1 LAAAAADTGSSQADG
16 RSFSSTWHERGQAVK
31 RRADSAP
38 RRLSSV
44 LAGCLGAGLG
54 CAILVALASAFWTTN
69 GPTPANSMALNSLP
83 DLGDVPGLPVAAQMS
98 GNSKASVGGGGATA
112 STGKTLT
119 HRELVDQATSESTE
133 RHQVTRTAT
142 GAAITCALQAME
154 AQVTADGLAVT
165 STAKDEGGGF
175 SMAVGA
181 VGRLDGSMA
190 TAGTGRVEVAD
201 KTARLIRPLTS
212 GAAVIEEVTTS
223 AEGIRQDFV
232 LPQKPTGEA
241 GAPVLVALRLTGA
254 TITAL
259 TDDRVSLRLD
269 ASGRAL
275 AWHGL
280 AVTDATG
287 RSLPAR
293 FVQDANGLEIR
304 VDDAGATYPVRIDPT
319 FTDADWLSLGGV
331 EGASG
336 DVYAMAWYQMQLCVS
351 GYFSAVGTTAA
362 NNIALWNGSTW
373 TALGSGTDALV
384 YALAVSGSNLYAGG
398 IFTTAGGISAI
409 RIAKWDGT
417 TWSALGSGMNDQVWA
432 LAVSGSDLYAG
443 GWFTTA
449 GGVAANYTAKWNGS
463 AWSALGSG
471 MNGKVMVLAVSG
483 SDLYAGGEF
492 TTAGGTS
499 VNHIAK
505 WNGATWSA
513 LGTGMDYAV
522 YALAVSGGD
531 LYAGGFFTTAGG
543 TSANYI
549 AKWDGSTWS
558 ALGSGLGYRVVALA
572 VSGGDLYAG
581 GWFTTAGGTS
591 ANYIAKWNGSA
602 WSALGSGMNGNV
614 QALAVLGSELY
625 AGGLFTMAGGTS
637 ANRIAKWNSSTWS
650 SMGTGPGV
658 NARVYALAVSGSDL
672 YAGGAFTLAG
682 GAIANYIAKWD
693 GSTWSALG
701 SGMSGG
707 TTQVN
712 ALAVSGSDLY
722 AGGYFTT
729 AGGTSANNIAKWD
742 GTTWSALGSGVNSN
756 VYSLAMSGSD
766 LYVGGGF
773 TTAGGASANR
783 IAKWDGTSWWALGTG
798 MNINFVNALAIS
810 GGTLYAGGSFTT
822 AGGISANHI
831 AKWDGSTWSALG
843 SGLSAGGNS
852 VQALVVSGSDLY
864 AGGDFLLAGGASAN
878 YIAKWNGSTWSA
890 LGSGLNSTVLALVVS
905 GSDLYVGGNFA
916 TAGGTSAN
924 NIAKWDGTTWSP
936 LGSGMNIEV
945 LALAISGNNLYAG
958 GWFTTAGGKVS
969 PYCAQAALKGLI
981 AVDSTTATVAESGAT
996 ATITASLPLVPT
1008 SDVLVTLTPS
1018 DPSQATVNPTTL
1030 LFTAANW
1037 SPKSFTITATADA
1050 IADGPQVSTIVLG
1063 AAFSS
1068 DTRFS
1073 GFKPDD
1079 ITVTTTNSNVAGI
1092 TLGAAT
1098 GTITEAG
1105 GAATMNVSLTSQPTA
1120 TVTVAVASSNPNQG
1134 TVAPA
1139 SLTFTAANW
1148 FLPQT
1153 VTITGADGDGVN
1165 NPDTG
1170 TGFNVTLTG
1179 SGAAEYVMSR
1189 SQAELCY
1196 PSNAVPTLTAIADQ
1210 TIAEDSV
1217 GTVVNLAGIGSGQAG
1232 ENQVLTVT
1240 ATSSDPTILPNPTV
1254 SYVSPAAIGTLTLT
1268 PLANQNGVVTVTVT
1282 VTDDATIGL
1291 AGNKDPAKSL
1301 VRTFTVTVSAVND
1314 APVLIPGVASLNAQN
1329 EDDVASAGTP
1339 LSVILGALTIT
1350 DVDAGAVKGTAIT
1363 AADTTLG
1370 NWQYTI
1376 NGGAN
1381 WFGIG
1386 AVADATARLLAD
1398 NPNTRLRFV
1407 PGANQNGNASL
1418 TLRAWDQTSGVNG
1431 GTANATTNGGITAFS
1446 SATATATVTINAIN
1460 DAPVLSSATGNPL
1473 TPVSNLV
1480 YPGTPVA
1487 SLIYGLVSDVD
1498 AGAVKG
1504 IAITGIAGAG
1514 GGGNWEYTIDN
1525 GGTWSAIVAA
1535 PTAALLLSDAG
1546 TVQVRY
1552 RPQTGENG
1560 TATLTFRAWDRTSG
1574 AEGGTGDATVNGGTT
1589 AFSTLAAISSVAV
1602 ISAVN
1607 NAPVLSGAN
1616 DLTGVTGGLPNPGT
1630 PVASL
1635 IYGHVTDVD
1644 GDPQGIA
1651 ITGSAKTA
1659 MATGQWQYSTTNGGV
1674 WNDLPAVSDASA
1686 LILTDAGSVLV
1697 RYEPASG
1704 EGGTATLTFR
1714 AWDRTSGLNGETV
1727 NATSNGGNT
1736 AYSSATAVSSITV
1749 TAGAV
1754 NHAPVLSGVNDPTG
1768 VIMGQPNPGTP
1779 VASLIYAKV
1788 TDVDGDP
1795 QGIAITGSAKTA
1807 MATGKWQYST
1817 TNGNAWTDLPAVS
1830 DANVLLLTDA
1840 GSVLVRYEPQSG
1852 ENGTAT
1858 LTIRAWDR
1866 TSGLNGGTGNATTNG
1881 GATAYSTATAVSSI
1895 AVSAGV
1901 VNHAPVLA
1909 GANDLTAVIV
1919 GQPNPGTPVASLIYG
1934 KVTDVDNDPQGIAI
1948 TGGAKTAMAT
1958 GKWQYSTTNGGVW
1971 NDLPAVSD
1979 ASALLLT
1986 DAGSVLVRYEPQSG
2000 ESGTATLTIRA
2011 WDRTSGT
2018 NGGTA
2023 DATTNGGNTAC
2034 SSATALSSI
2043 TVSAGVI
2050 NHAPVLTGGNALNGI
2065 AEDVADA
2072 DNPGTP
2078 VAALINGLVS
2088 DIDVNAAQGLA
2099 VTGVTGGGT
2108 WQYTIDSGTDW
2119 YVLTGAVSASSARL
2133 LSDQGTVLVR
2143 YHPALNENGAA
2154 TITFRA
2160 WDRTSGTN
2168 GGTADVTTN
2177 GGATAY
2183 SSATAISSIAIAA
2196 VNDAPTLS
2204 ATLVSGGTGPAD
2216 QDLHP
2221 VITVVCADVDAAVP
2235 ITLTIGIG
2243 AGTVSGF
2250 ASAGGV
2256 VVANNGTATV
2266 SLTGTVGAL
2275 TAYLNAKTITC
2286 TPDPYASGT
2295 VVLTCILNDGGNTG
2309 LGGPLSAT
2317 ATMDLTITSVNH
2329 PPLLSG
2335 TANDLPAVAEDG
2347 TATGMTIDA
2356 LVGGTLVITD
2366 PDNALRGLAIT
2377 AATGAGGGGAWQYRT
2392 TVAGVWTALPAL
2404 GANQVFPLSADGGGA
2419 NQVRYQPVANEN
2431 GIATITYRAWDRSS
2445 GVNAVVA
2452 TEASPGTGTSAY
2464 SLASLTS
2471 RAVVTPV
2478 NDAPVLT
2485 GVNDL
2490 TTVIGGM
2497 ANPGT
2502 PVASLIYGHV
2512 TDVDNDPQ
2520 GIAIT
2525 GSTKTAMAT
2534 GKWQYSTTNG
2544 SVWTD
2549 LPAVSDASALL
2560 LADAGSVLVRYEPQ
2574 SGEGGTAT
2582 LTVRAWD
2589 RSSGVNGGTGNA
2601 TANGGITAYSS
2612 ATALSS
2618 ITVSAGL
2625 VNHAPVLT
2633 GANDL
2638 TGVTV
2643 GQPNPGTPV
2652 AGLIYGKVT
2661 DVDNDPQGI
2670 AITGSAKTAM
2680 ATGKWQYST
2689 TNGGVWTDLPVV
2701 SDASA
2706 LLLTDAGSVL
2716 VRYAPQSGESGT
2728 ATLTVRAWDRTSGVN
2743 GGTADVTT
2751 NGGNTAYSSATAI
2764 SSITVTA
2771 EAVNHAPVLTSANN
2785 LTGVTG
2791 GLANP
2796 GTPVASLIYG
2806 QITDVDA
2813 DPQGIAITGS
2823 AKTAMATGKWQY
2835 STTNGG
2841 AWTDLPAVSDASA
2854 LLLTDAGSV
2863 LVRYAPNTG
2872 ESGTATL
2879 TIRAWDRTSGING
2892 GTADVTANGGNTAYS
2907 AATATSSIT
2916 VTAGVANNAPV
2927 LADADLV
2934 TPGVQGL
2941 AMSLIRAGSPNPGN
2955 SVASLIYGLV
2965 SDVDNNPQG
2974 IAVTGLSSTGTGTWA
2989 YTTDNGT
2996 TWTAMPA
3003 VSDANALLLTDAG
3016 TVLVRFSPTAG
3027 WDGSAAISYRAWD
3040 RSSGT
3045 NGETADATTNG
3056 GITAYSSATATST
3069 AMVNGIVPPVVT
3081 LTAGAVTWTEK
3092 TAAVTIDSGATVT
3105 DADSANFNGGT
3116 LTVAIGPGRS
3126 GDRLEIPNGVSVPG
3140 VVSGGSD
3147 GASLIITL
3155 SAGSTPTATQT
3166 VLRSITYRNL
3176 GDNPAADPSLPE
3188 NRTVTVTVND
3198 GSVDSVP
3205 ATRTLTVQ
3213 PIDDPPTIQ
3222 PLTLALVPGLTV
3234 TGQLVASD
3242 PEGQALTY
3250 AVVGGQTKG
3259 EPTVDAATGLLTY
3272 RNTFLDGQDDSFQV
3286 SATAGGKTGTA
3297 TVTVRVTGAGTAIRG
3312 FTSVPP
3318 LRWIAGQIFSYT
3330 PTVTGLGAGVVFRL
3344 VTPPQVAQTGAPLS
3358 PTDYT
3363 FDPATGTV
3371 TIISPTVPTGDY
3383 LEFELLAEDANHT
3396 SVYQPVLL
3404 KITLGGAG

>member
-1 LAAAAADTGSSQADG
+1 M
-16 RSFSSTWHERGQAVK
+16 
-31 RRADSAP
+31 
-38 RRLSSV
+38 
-44 LAGCLGAGLG
+44 AGCLGAGLG
-54 CAILVALASAFWTTN
+54 LAILMAMVMPGVTTGSPSGALPLPGSAELHSASEGSPYPGAD
-69 GPTPANSMALNSLP
+69 LP
-83 DLGDVPGLPVAAQMS
+83 GIAGLPS
-98 GNSKASVGGGGATA
+98 TFNNPPGDPHSSPNLPGDATA
-112 STGKTLT
+112 SAGKTLT
-119 HRELVDQATSESTE
+119 HRELVDQATAGMTE
-133 RHQVTRTAT
+133 GHQVRSTAT
-142 GAAITCALQAME
+142 GAAITCALQAMNAE
-154 AQVTADGLAVT
+154 VTADGLAVT

-175 SMAVGA
+175 SMAVSA
-181 VGRLDGSMA
+181 VGRMDGPMA

-201 KTARLIRPLTS
+201 KTAQLTRPLAS
-212 GAAVIEEVTTS
+212 GAVVIEEVTTS

-232 LPQKPTGEA
+232 LSQKPSGEA
-241 GAPVLVALRLTGA
+241 GTPVLVALRLTGA
-254 TITAL
+254 SVTAV
-259 TDDRVSLRLD
+259 TDDWVSMRLD

-280 AVTDATG
+280 AVTDAAG
-287 RSLPAR
+287 KSLPAR
-293 FVQDANGLEIR
+293 FVKNANGLEIR

-331 EGASG
+331 GGAS
-336 DVYAMAWYQMQLCVS
+336 DTVYAMAWYQMQLCVA
-351 GYFSAVGTTAA
+351 GTFTAVGTTAA
-362 NNIALWNGSTW
+362 NRIALWNGSTW
-373 TALGSGTDALV
+373 SALGTGVSAGTTTQVNALAVSGNVLYAGGDFTVAGGISVTSIAKWDGSTWSALGTGLSGGMPTRIYSLAMSGSNLYVGGDFTTAGATTVNGIAKWDGSTWSALGTGMSANYVSALAVSGGTLYAGGYFNKAGGITVNNIAKWDGATWSALGAGTTGEVNALAVSGGDLYVGGLFDTAGGVSTSSIAKWNGTIWSKLGAAGTDPNAFGLVNALV
-384 YALAVSGSNLYAGG
+384 VSGSDLYVGGKYLMIGGVSANNIAKWNGTTWSALGAGVSGGVATPINALAVSGSDLYVGGQFTAAGGTNANDLAKWDGSIWSPLGTGMNNYVSALAVSGNNLYVGGSFTTAGGISANEIAKWDGSTWSALGTGMSGGGPYVYSLAVSGSNLYAGG
-398 IFTTAGGISAI
+398 SFLTAGGVSANN
-409 RIAKWDGT
+409 IAKWDGT
-417 TWSALGSGMNDQVWA
+417 TWSALGSGVPPPNGYVCA
-432 LAVSGSDLYAG
+432 LAVSGSDLYVG
-443 GWFTTA
+443 GNFITA
-449 GGVAANYTAKWNGS
+449 GGV
-463 AWSALGSG
+463 
-471 MNGKVMVLAVSG
+471 
-483 SDLYAGGEF
+483 
-492 TTAGGTS
+492 
-499 VNHIAK
+499 
-505 WNGATWSA
+505 
-513 LGTGMDYAV
+513 
-522 YALAVSGGD
+522 
-531 LYAGGFFTTAGG
+531 
-543 TSANYI
+543 SANYI

-558 ALGSGLGYRVVALA
+558 ALGSGL
-572 VSGGDLYAG
+572 
-581 GWFTTAGGTS
+581 
-591 ANYIAKWNGSA
+591 N
-602 WSALGSGMNGNV
+602 
-614 QALAVLGSELY
+614 E
-625 AGGLFTMAGGTS
+625 
-637 ANRIAKWNSSTWS
+637 
-650 SMGTGPGV
+650 
-658 NARVYALAVSGSDL
+658 RVYALAVSGSDL
-672 YAGGAFTLAG
+672 YAGGYLTTAG
-682 GAIANYIAKWD
+682 GSPANYIAKWN

-701 SGMSGG
+701 TGMSGN
-707 TTQVN
+707 VY
-712 ALAVSGSDLY
+712 ALAVIGSDLY
-722 AGGYFTT
+722 AGGTFTM
-729 AGGTSANNIAKWD
+729 AGGT
-742 GTTWSALGSGVNSN
+742 G
-756 VYSLAMSGSD
+756 
-766 LYVGGGF
+766 
-773 TTAGGASANR
+773 
-783 IAKWDGTSWWALGTG
+783 
-798 MNINFVNALAIS
+798 
-810 GGTLYAGGSFTT
+810 
-822 AGGISANHI
+822 ANHI

-843 SGLSAGGNS
+843 SGLTGGAGVYALAVS
-852 VQALVVSGSDLY
+852 VGDLY
-864 AGGDFLLAGGASAN
+864 AGGWFTTAGGTSASR
-878 YIAKWNGSTWSA
+878 IAKWDGSTWSA
-890 LGSGLNSTVLALVVS
+890 LGSGLNA
-905 GSDLYVGGNFA
+905 
-916 TAGGTSAN
+916 
-924 NIAKWDGTTWSP
+924 
-936 LGSGMNIEV
+936 EV
-945 LALAISGNNLYAG
+945 DALAISGNNLFVG
-958 GWFTTAGGKVS
+958 GQFTTAGGIVS
-969 PYCAQAALKGLI
+969 PYCALAATKGLI
-981 AVDSTTATVAESGAT
+981 AVNSTTATVSESGAT

-1030 LFTAANW
+1030 LFTAADW
-1037 SPKSFTITATADA
+1037 SPKSFTITATVDA

-1092 TLGAAT
+1092 TLGASS
-1098 GTITEAG
+1098 GTITESG
-1105 GAATMNVSLTSQPTA
+1105 GASTMSVSLTSQPTA
-1120 TVTVAVASSNPNQG
+1120 PVTLAVASDNTNQG
-1134 TVAPA
+1134 TVSPA

-1148 FLPQT
+1148 YLPQT
-1153 VTITGADGDGVN
+1153 VTVTGADGDGVN

-1170 TGFNVTLTG
+1170 TGFNVTLNA
-1179 SGAAEYVMSR
+1179 SGAAEYGLTR
-1189 SQAELCY
+1189 SQAETCY
-1196 PSNAVPTLTAIADQ
+1196 PSNAPPTLTAISDQ

-1217 GTVVNLAGIGSGQAG
+1217 GTVVNLTGIGSGQAG
-1232 ENQVLTVT
+1232 ENQTLTVT

-1254 SYVSPAAIGTLTLT
+1254 SYVSPAATGTLTLT

-1282 VTDDATIGL
+1282 VTDDATVGRV
-1291 AGNKDPAKSL
+1291 GNKDPAKSL
-1301 VRTFTVTVSAVND
+1301 VRTFAVTVNAVND
-1314 APVLIPGVASLNAQN
+1314 APVLIPGTASLNAQN
-1329 EDDVASAGTP
+1329 EDDVGNVGTP

-1350 DVDAGAVKGTAIT
+1350 DVDAGAVKGIAIT

-1370 NWQYTI
+1370 NWEYTI

-1386 AVADATARLLAD
+1386 AVADANARLLAD

-1407 PGANQNGNASL
+1407 PGANQNGTASL

-1431 GTANATTNGGITAFS
+1431 GTANATVNGGITAFS
-1446 SATATATVTINAIN
+1446 SATATATVAITPVN

-1473 TPVSNLV
+1473 TPVSNLI

-1498 AGAVKG
+1498 AGAVHG
-1504 IAITGIAGAG
+1504 IAITGLAGAG
-1514 GGGNWEYTIDN
+1514 GGGIWEYTINN
-1525 GGTWSAIVAA
+1525 GGSWTAIVAA
-1535 PTAALLLSDAG
+1535 PTAARLLSDAG

-1560 TATLTFRAWDRTSG
+1560 TATLTVRAWDRTSG
-1574 AEGGTGDATVNGGTT
+1574 TEGGTGDATVNGGTT
-1589 AFSTLAAISSVAV
+1589 AFSTLAATSAVAV
-1602 ISAVN
+1602 ISSVN

-1616 DLTGVTGGLPNPGT
+1616 DLTGVIVGQPNPGT
-1630 PVASL
+1630 PVAGL
-1635 IYGHVTDVD
+1635 IYGKITDVD
-1644 GDPQGIA
+1644 GNPQGIA

-1659 MATGQWQYSTTNGGV
+1659 MATGKWQYSTTNGGV
-1674 WNDLPAVSDASA
+1674 WSDLPAVADASA
-1686 LILTDAGSVLV
+1686 LLLTDAGSVLV
-1697 RYEPASG
+1697 RYAPNAG
-1704 EGGTATLTFR
+1704 ESGTATLTIR
-1714 AWDRTSGLNGETV
+1714 AWDRTSGLNGATV
-1727 NATSNGGNT
+1727 DVTTNGGTT
-1736 AYSSATAVSSITV
+1736 AYSSATAISSIDV
-1749 TAGAV
+1749 SAAVV

-1817 TNGNAWTDLPAVS
+1817 TNGNAWSDLPVVS
-1830 DANVLLLTDA
+1830 DASALLLTDA
-1840 GSVLVRYEPQSG
+1840 GSVLVRYAPNAG
-1852 ENGTAT
+1852 ESGTAT
-1858 LTIRAWDR
+1858 LTVRAWDR
-1866 TSGLNGGTGNATTNG
+1866 TSGVNGGTGNATTNG
-1881 GATAYSTATAVSSI
+1881 GTTAYSTATAVSSM

-1901 VNHAPVLA
+1901 VNHAPVLS
-1909 GANDLTAVIV
+1909 GANDLIAVTV

-1948 TGGAKTAMAT
+1948 TGSAKTAMAT

-1971 NDLPAVSD
+1971 SDLPAVAD

-2023 DATTNGGNTAC
+2023 DVTTNGGNTAY

-2088 DIDVNAAQGLA
+2088 DIDVNAAQGIA

-2119 YVLTGAVSASSARL
+2119 YALTGAVSAAAARL

-2183 SSATAISSIAIAA
+2183 SSAGATSSLAIAA

-2221 VITVVCADVDAAVP
+2221 VITVVGADVDAVAP
-2235 ITLTIGIG
+2235 INLTIGIG

-2256 VVANNGTATV
+2256 VVANNGTGTV

-2295 VVLTCILNDGGNTG
+2295 VSLTCVLNDGGNTG
-2309 LGGPLSAT
+2309 SGGPLSAT

-2335 TANDLPAVAEDG
+2335 TANDLPAVVEDG
-2347 TATGMTIDA
+2347 AATGMSIDA

-2366 PDNALRGLAIT
+2366 PDNAQRGLAIT
-2377 AATGAGGGGAWQYRT
+2377 ATVGAGGGGAWQYRT

-2431 GIATITYRAWDRSS
+2431 GLATVTYRAWDRSS

-2464 SLASLTS
+2464 SLAAMTS
-2471 RAVVTPV
+2471 RAVVTAV

-2490 TTVIGGM
+2490 TAVIGGM

-2502 PVASLIYGHV
+2502 PVASLIYGKV

-2525 GSTKTAMAT
+2525 GSAKTVMAT
-2534 GKWQYSTTNG
+2534 GKWQYSTDNG
-2544 SVWTD
+2544 SVWSD

-2560 LADAGSVLVRYEPQ
+2560 LTDAGSVLVRYEPQ

-2601 TANGGITAYSS
+2601 TGNGGITAYSS
-2612 ATALSS
+2612 ATAVSS
-2618 ITVSAGL
+2618 ITVSAGV

-2638 TGVTV
+2638 TGVTE

-2652 AGLIYGKVT
+2652 ASLIYAKVT
-2661 DVDNDPQGI
+2661 DVDNDPQGV

-2689 TNGGVWTDLPVV
+2689 TNGGVWSDLPAV

-2716 VRYAPQSGESGT
+2716 VRYAPNTGESGT
-2728 ATLTVRAWDRTSGVN
+2728 ATLTVRAWDRTSGTN
-2743 GGTADVTT
+2743 GGTMNVTT
-2751 NGGNTAYSSATAI
+2751 NGGATAYSSATAV
-2764 SSITVTA
+2764 SSITVSA
-2771 EAVNHAPVLTSANN
+2771 GLVNHAPVLTGANN
-2785 LTGVTG
+2785 LTSAIVGQP
-2791 GLANP
+2791 NP

-2806 QITDVDA
+2806 RVTDVDA
-2813 DPQGIAITGS
+2813 NPQGIAITGS

-2863 LVRYAPNTG
+2863 LVRYAPNAG

-2892 GTADVTANGGNTAYS
+2892 GTGNATTNGGNTAYS
-2907 AATATSSIT
+2907 SATATGSIT
-2916 VTAGVANNAPV
+2916 VSAGVGNNAPV

-2941 AMSLIRAGSPNPGN
+2941 AMSLIKEGSPNPGN

-2965 SDVDNNPQG
+2965 NDIDVNAAQG

-2996 TWTAMPA
+2996 TWTPMPA

-3016 TVLVRFSPTAG
+3016 TVLVRFTPTVG
-3027 WDGSAAISYRAWD
+3027 WDGNAAISYRAWD

-3045 NGETADATTNG
+3045 NGGIANASVNG
-3056 GITAYSSATATST
+3056 GGTAFSTATATST
-3069 AMVNGIVPPVVT
+3069 ASVDGIVPPVVT
-3081 LTAGAVTWTEK
+3081 LTAGSVTWTEN
-3092 TAAVTIDSGATVT
+3092 TAAMTIDSGATVS
-3105 DADSANFNGGT
+3105 DADSADFAGGT
-3116 LTVAIGPGRS
+3116 LTVAIGPGRP
-3126 GDRLEIPNGVSVPG
+3126 GDRLEIPGAVTVPG

-3147 GASLIITL
+3147 GASLVITL

-3198 GSVDSVP
+3198 GTVDSLP

-3234 TGQLVASD
+3234 TAQLVASD

-3272 RNTFLDGQDDSFQV
+3272 RNTILDGQDDSFLV
-3286 SATAGGKTGTA
+3286 SVTAGGQTGTA

-3318 LRWIAGQIFSYT
+3318 LRWRAGQIFSYT

-3344 VTPPQVAQTGAPLS
+3344 VTPPQVAQTCVPLAPA
-3358 PTDYT
+3358 DYT
-3363 FDPATGTV
+3363 FDSATGTL
-3371 TIISPTVPTGDY
+3371 TITSPTVPVGDY
-3383 LEFELLAEDANHT
+3383 LSFEILAEDANHT

-3404 KITLGGAG
+3404 KITLGGSG